1 MIDKLLKFFGKAVKY
16 DDAGQKIWAVQ
27 HNGHHQMVADVRGWG
42 AIQNLF
48 PLPKGA
54 VDFDKA
60 AEFQKLM
67 GEFVTQAI
75 REKIDKEKRIYN
87 PLNTGGAES
96 ISPKGFLRDKYKLV
110 DIPAF
115 NINGVSWLDLMEEYG
130 NSLITRKLAPI
141 TSEEIQRAANDA
153 DSPASFIEGTDWM
166 RDKMNNP

>member
-27 HNGHHQMVADVRGWG
+27 DNGHHQMVADVRGWG
-42 AIQNLF
+42 AIQNL
-48 PLPKGA
+48 LMESSGKI
-54 VDFDKA
+54 DFDKA

-67 GEFVTQAI
+67 GEFVTEAI
-75 REKIDKEKRIYN
+75 REKIHKEKLSN
-87 PLNTGGAES
+87 SLKTVGTES
-96 ISPKGFLRDKYKLV
+96 ISPRGFLRDRYKLV

-115 NINGVSWLDLMEEYG
+115 KINEVSWLDLMEEYG

-141 TSEEIQRAANDA
+141 TSEEIGRAGNDA
-153 DSPASFIEGTDWM
+153 DSPASFTEGAAWM